1 VSAYSTKRV
10 KKSRGKSDVSGR
22 SAQPPIKCP
31 ECNSTKTWKD
41 GIRYTKDGQIQRFI
55 CQNCGYR
62 FSNPS
67 QIDKNSEAY
76 TISRR
81 VCVSD
86 NEMKN
91 LIGVETRTKNRL
103 AGATQLVSKEPL
115 TQTVQKPNNEENILT
130 VFKAWV
136 QRQGYKQTTTEAYA
150 KRIKIL
156 LRKEADLWNPED
168 VKGIIAKQKTWGTG
182 FKKCIVNA
190 YERFLDMEELTWKK
204 PRYKHEQKIPF
215 VPLEQEI
222 NQLIAGCGKKMA
234 VFLQGLKETGADPGE
249 LWHVE
254 WKDVDIARRV
264 VTINHPVKGHNPRT
278 LPISKEWI
286 AMLERLPVTSERIF
300 ATNYQSHYENFRN
313 QRKRLGA
320 KIGNPR
326 ILQIKFTSFRH
337 WKGTME
343 YHLTKDILHVKTLLG
358 HKCVKN
364 TEIYVNIDQQL
375 FTGFND
381 QFISKVAKTI
391 EEDRELIEAGFEFVT
406 ERDRIKIYRKRK

>member
-1 VSAYSTKRV
+1 MNAYSKRV
-10 KKSRGKSDVSGR
+10 KTSVGKSDDSGR
-22 SAQPPIKCP
+22 PAQPPNKCP
-31 ECNSTKTWKD
+31 ECSSTQNWKD
-41 GIRYTKDGQIQRFI
+41 GIRYTKTGQIQRYI
-55 CQNCGYR
+55 CRDCGYR
-62 FSNPS
+62 FSESNHMN
-67 QIDKNSEAY
+67 KNSESY
-76 TISRR
+76 STERR

-86 NEMKN
+86 NEMEN
-91 LIGVETRTKNRL
+91 LAKVEIRTESRL
-103 AGATQLVSKEPL
+103 AGATKPL
-115 TQTVQKPNNEENILT
+115 QKITNTETIVT
-130 VFKAWV
+130 IFKDWM
-136 QRQGYKQTTTEAYA
+136 QRQGYKTSTCEAYA

-156 LRKEADLWNPED
+156 LRKHTDLWNPEN
-168 VKGIIAKQKTWGTG
+168 VKEVIAKQKTWGTG
-182 FKKCIVNA
+182 FKKCMVNA
-190 YERFLDMEELTWKK
+190 YERFMEMEELTWKK

-249 LWHVE
+249 LWNVE
-254 WKDVDIARRV
+254 WKDIGIVRRV

-278 LPISKEWI
+278 LPMSKEWI
-286 AMLERLPVTSERIF
+286 AMLQRLPINSERIF
-300 ATNYQSHYENFRN
+300 AKNYHNHYENFRN
-313 QRKRLGA
+313 QRKRVAA
-320 KIGNPR
+320 KVGNPR

-343 YHLTKDILHVKTLLG
+343 YHQTKDILHVKTLLG

-406 ERDRIKIYRKRK
+406 ERDRNKIYRKRK

>member
-1 VSAYSTKRV
+1 VNAYSKRV
-10 KKSRGKSDVSGR
+10 QKSEGKSDIISQP
-22 SAQPPIKCP
+22 AQPPNKCP
-31 ECNSTKTWKD
+31 ECGSKRIWKD
-41 GIRYTKDGQIQRFI
+41 GIRHTTRGEIQRYI
-55 CQNCGYR
+55 CRDCGYR
-62 FSNPS
+62 FSESNHMN
-67 QIDKNSEAY
+67 KNSEAY
-76 TISRR
+76 TIERR

-91 LIGVETRTKNRL
+91 LIGVETRTENRL
-103 AGATQLVSKEPL
+103 AGATKLL
-115 TQTVQKPNNEENILT
+115 TADTKVKTDTNPTSNENILI
-130 VFKAWV
+130 VFRDWM
-136 QRQGYKQTTTEAYA
+136 QRQGYKTSTCEAYA

-156 LRKEADLWNPED
+156 LRKEADLWNPENI
-168 VKGIIAKQKTWGTG
+168 KGIIAKQKTWGTG
-182 FKKCIVNA
+182 FKKCMVNA
-190 YERFLDMEELTWKK
+190 YERFLEMEELTWKK
-204 PRYKHEQKIPF
+204 PRYKQEQKIPF

-300 ATNYQSHYENFRN
+300 ANNYHSHYENFRN
-313 QRKRLGA
+313 QRKRVAA

-381 QFISKVAKTI
+381 QFISKVAKSL

-406 ERDRIKIYRKRK
+406 ERDRNKIYRKRK